1 MLNSPLNRLISLT
14 KHPNTT
20 RNKPNR
26 DILIRLAS
34 SFVPTTT
41 SSSQIEPLP
50 KPPSTN
56 WFTTHPAL
64 SDSFS
69 HLDSLIHRSRQNL
82 HRIQIL
88 KRYSAS
94 ADFTGTGIRSKW
106 LKWKMLGEN
115 EQNEDSHQLFKLLW
129 TNQIKWHPLAT
140 MSILVQANENRPLRM
155 IEYNHLIDKLNELRA
170 LKKYLIIAKSL
181 QLTTITTD
189 LEEINELDS
198 KIENELLKYSVPDTQ
213 TTLSKRQQLERD
225 HLGRFHGIGRKKEST
240 ARAWMIEVKIPE
252 PEQQQSPPPPSTS
265 ASSDPSTEPPP
276 PETQAITTN
285 PEEQL
290 ISDPELPLG
299 KIIINGRSIV
309 DYFHTPRQRAT
320 AIRALEITNCI
331 GHYNVH
337 LLVHGGGKMGQAA
350 AASHAIANC
359 LLKALNQAAKTDG
372 TAKERFAKKVLV
384 KSQLALRDPRVVERK
399 KTGKPGAKSSY
410 RWVKR

>member
-1 MLNSPLNRLISLT
+1 MLNHHPPLSRLITLT
-14 KHPNTT
+14 QHPTTNSKH
-20 RNKPNR
+20 NR
-26 DILIRLAS
+26 EILIRLAS
-34 SFVPTTT
+34 SFVPSTT

-106 LKWKMLGEN
+106 LKWKMLREN

-181 QLTTITTD
+181 QLTTITTN
-189 LEEINELDS
+189 LEEINDLDS

-213 TTLSKRQQLERD
+213 TSLSKRQQLERD

-252 PEQQQSPPPPSTS
+252 PEQQQQHSLPPLTST
-265 ASSDPSTEPPP
+265 SSDPSTEPPSSEQKP
-276 PETQAITTN
+276 ITTN

-290 ISDPELPLG
+290 ISNPELPLG

-320 AIRALEITNCI
+320 AIRALEIT
-331 GHYNVH
+331 
-337 LLVHGGGKMGQAA
+337 K
-350 AASHAIANC
+350 
-359 LLKALNQAAKTDG
+359 
-372 TAKERFAKKVLV
+372 
-384 KSQLALRDPRVVERK
+384 
-399 KTGKPGAKSSY
+399 
-410 RWVKR
+410 